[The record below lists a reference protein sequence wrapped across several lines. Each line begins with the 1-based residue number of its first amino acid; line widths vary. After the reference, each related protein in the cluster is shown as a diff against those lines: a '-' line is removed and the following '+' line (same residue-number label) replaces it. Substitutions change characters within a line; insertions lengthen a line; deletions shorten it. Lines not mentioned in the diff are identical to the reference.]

1 MPTGCRYAHAGV
13 SDLRLS
19 VRFRYRNTVALAAA
33 AAAADNDD
41 DNDGR
46 WSPWFRPILI
56 ASRPATIAA
65 FLREVSA
72 NY

>member
-1 MPTGCRYAHAGV
+1 MQACLTCGYLYA
-13 SDLRLS
+13 
-19 VRFRYRNTVALAAA
+19 FITCNTVALAAA

-46 WSPWFRPILI
+46 WSPWFRPSLN

-65 FLREVSA
+65 FRLEVSA
-72 NY
+72 N